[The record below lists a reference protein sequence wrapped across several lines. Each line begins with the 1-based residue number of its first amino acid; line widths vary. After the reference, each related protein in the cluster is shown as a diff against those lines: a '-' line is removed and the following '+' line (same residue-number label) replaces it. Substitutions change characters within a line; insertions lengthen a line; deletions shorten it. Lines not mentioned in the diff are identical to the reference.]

1 MPMEKTFDAAAA
13 EAEISAR
20 WEAAGAFVAG
30 ANAAPG
36 AEPFCILLPPP
47 NVTGSLHMG
56 HAFNHTLMDILARW
70 RRMQGRDVLWQPGL
84 DHAGIATQMVVERE
98 LAREGEPSR
107 RELGREAFVAKVW
120 EWKESS
126 GGSILEQCKRL
137 GDSFDLSRNRFTMD
151 PGFHDAVLK
160 AFVDFYDKGLIFR
173 GKRLVN
179 WDPHFET
186 AISDLEVEQVETKGS
201 LWRLRYALE
210 DGATYEHPVE
220 WDEDGKPVAFETRDY
235 LVVATTRPETM
246 LGDTGVAV
254 HPEDARYAHLVGKT
268 VRLPLVGRSIPIV
281 ADEYADPE
289 KGTGAVKITP
299 AHDFND
305 WEVGKRAGLRVVNVM
320 DTRARIALK
329 DNAEFWEGVAADDAV
344 HDFDGLDRYEARDL
358 VLTLAEERGWL
369 DGTDSETHMVPHGDR
384 SKVAIEPL
392 LTDQWF
398 VDAATLAKPALE
410 AVRSGETRILPE
422 RDEKT
427 YFHWLE
433 NIEPWCI
440 SRQLW
445 WGHRIPVWYGH
456 GQRFGDR
463 SRFNSEVACAN
474 DPGSRCMR
482 AAFSTS
488 IELRHPSTCPCGG
501 LDEGSR
507 LLPRPRRARH
517 VVLVGHLA
525 DRDDGVAGGD
535 GGAGAVLSV
544 VACWSRGSTSSSSG
558 SRG

>member
-1 MPMEKTFDAAAA
+1 MPMEKTFDAATA

-30 ANAAPG
+30 ANAAEG

-98 LAREGEPSR
+98 LARKGEPAR
-107 RELGREAFVAKVW
+107 RELGREAFTAKVW
-120 EWKESS
+120 EWKEQS

-220 WDEDGKPVAFETRDY
+220 WDDEGKPTAFETRDY

-254 HPEDARYAHLVGKT
+254 HPDDARYAHLVGKT

-320 DTRARIALK
+320 DTRACISLR
-329 DNAEFWEGVAADDAV
+329 DNAEFEEGIDPSDALA
-344 HDFDGLDRYEARDL
+344 DFDGMDRYEARDL
-358 VLTLAEERGWL
+358 VITLAEDRGL
-369 DGTDSETHMVPHGDR
+369 ARRDRRGDAHGSAR
-384 SKVAIEPL
+384 
-392 LTDQWF
+392 
-398 VDAATLAKPALE
+398 
-410 AVRSGETRILPE
+410 G
-422 RDEKT
+422 
-427 YFHWLE
+427 
-433 NIEPWCI
+433 
-440 SRQLW
+440 
-445 WGHRIPVWYGH
+445 PVEGRH
-456 GQRFGDR
+456 
-463 SRFNSEVACAN
+463 
-474 DPGSRCMR
+474 R
-482 AAFSTS
+482 AAA
-488 IELRHPSTCPCGG
+488 
-501 LDEGSR
+501 DGS
-507 LLPRPRRARH
+507 
-517 VVLVGHLA
+517 VVRGRG
-525 DRDDGVAGGD
+525 DAGEAGD
-535 GGAGAVLSV
+535 GGGALGRDADPAGAGREDVFPLAGEHRALVHLAAAV
-544 VACWSRGSTSSSSG
+544 VGASDTGLVWASYGCERRPRTERPFRCEPAGWLVH
-558 SRG
+558 